1 MSGTLSRKRKRY
13 LTPSPF
19 LASRIEGAKAPILLQ
34 HAHKLSTGGMQLA
47 VIAQL
52 SYNVPVKRPKCQRR
66 QEFRSSRCSMKIALS
81 MVLLIPLHSV
91 ALAGKV
97 AHPIR
102 VSGTTDDVSTQQ
114 SQPSPQIPGIHIEV
128 RQVLVPVVVTDS
140 KGHSVLGLRS
150 SDFEVFEDG
159 VEQKVVSL
167 TSEADGAAKLFEP
180 LPALPAPGTE
190 PINPS
195 PQEIGRPARAYLVV
209 VDTLNSEFGSFVQ
222 IRGALKKLFA
232 EERPDSALYALV
244 ALSQN
249 TGVVQP
255 FTTDPS
261 AVLRAL
267 ENKQLTKFILASEQ
281 TSRAQQET
289 QLRRMLENYCQK
301 CPCADG
307 KCSTGPALQEI
318 ESFATS
324 AGEEH
329 AGRLRNFLEQL
340 RGLVEQLGAVS
351 GKRTIVLI
359 SDGFTIQPG
368 RDLFELIAIYLR
380 DPGIALQD
388 PIARMDP
395 ELDAVLRLADDRN
408 VVFYTL
414 DSRGVYVVPTG
425 GYDVTGPSMS
435 SKTAPRVMPQIQSQ
449 KTASAVEKDD
459 GLQELA
465 EATGGLFFGNS
476 NNALNGMRR
485 AFADGR
491 QYYVLAY
498 NSSNQASDRK
508 YRAIKVQV
516 KRKNLMVRAKS
527 GYWAPERNN
536 AMATAPAPAE
546 PGGLAPPAPA
556 GNIPTT
562 TATTHAELR
571 SLALF
576 DHEALR
582 RVRTFCVDTSY
593 LEAGVAS
600 DIKTF
605 VARENQPGRL
615 LRRLN
620 WQLADPCAAADAVI
634 RVYFASSERLTTGTG
649 AARWEAASPSYEPVT
664 QVVLLVYDRASVRL
678 LYRTEVKEPATNRVA
693 LLKGPFS
700 RLVKDIKA
708 LGG

>member
-1 MSGTLSRKRKRY
+1 
-13 LTPSPF
+13 
-19 LASRIEGAKAPILLQ
+19 
-34 HAHKLSTGGMQLA
+34 
-47 VIAQL
+47 
-52 SYNVPVKRPKCQRR
+52 
-66 QEFRSSRCSMKIALS
+66 MKMALS

-91 ALAGKV
+91 AWAGKAAPSV
-97 AHPIR
+97 PA
-102 VSGTTDDVSTQQ
+102 SGTTDNAPAQPSH
-114 SQPSPQIPGIHIEV
+114 PSPQIPALHIEV

-140 KGHSVLGLRS
+140 KGHSVLGLRA

-159 VEQKVVSL
+159 MEQKVVSL
-167 TSEADGAAKLFEP
+167 TSEAEGAAKLFEP
-180 LPALPAPGTE
+180 LPALPAPGAE

-195 PQEIGRPARAYLVV
+195 PQEIGRPDRAYLVV
-209 VDTLNSEFGSFVQ
+209 IDTLNSEFGSLVQ
-222 IRGALKKLFA
+222 VRGALKKLFA
-232 EERPDSALYALV
+232 EERPGPSLYALV
-244 ALSQN
+244 VLSQN
-249 TGVVQP
+249 TSVVQP

-261 AVLRAL
+261 ALLRAL
-267 ENKQLTKFILASEQ
+267 ENKQFTKSILASEQ
-281 TSRAQQET
+281 SSRAQQET

-301 CPCADG
+301 CPCETNQLG
-307 KCSTGPALQEI
+307 GRCSTEPAVEEI
-318 ESFATS
+318 KSFATS
-324 AGEEH
+324 AGEQH
-329 AGRLRNFLEQL
+329 ASQLRNFLEQL
-340 RGLVEQLGAVS
+340 RGLVEQLGTVS
-351 GKRTIVLI
+351 GKRSIVLI
-359 SDGFTIQPG
+359 SDGFTVQPG
-368 RDLFELIAIYLR
+368 RDLFELIATYLR
-380 DPGIALQD
+380 DPRIALQD

-425 GYDVTGPSMS
+425 GYEVTGPSMS

-449 KTASAVEKDD
+449 ETASAVEKDD
-459 GLQELA
+459 GLRELA
-465 EATGGLFFGNS
+465 EATGGLFLGNS

-498 NSSNQASDRK
+498 NSTNQTSDRK

-516 KRKNLMVRAKS
+516 KGKNLMVRAKS
-527 GYWAPERNN
+527 GYWAPAENIPTTTATTHAEPERL
-536 AMATAPAPAE
+536 APPAPAGNIPTTTATPHAE
-546 PGGLAPPAPA
+546 PEGLAPPAPA
-556 GNIPTT
+556 GNIPTA

-593 LEAGVAS
+593 LEAGAAS
-600 DIKTF
+600 EVKTF

-615 LRRLN
+615 LSRLN
-620 WQLADPCAAADAVI
+620 WQLADECAAADAVI
-634 RVYFASSERLTTGTG
+634 RIYFAHSERYTTVTNKDHSGGVTSSDSI
-649 AARWEAASPSYEPVT
+649 ETVT

-678 LYRTEVKEPATNRVA
+678 LYRTQVKEPSTNRVA

>member
-1 MSGTLSRKRKRY
+1 
-13 LTPSPF
+13 
-19 LASRIEGAKAPILLQ
+19 
-34 HAHKLSTGGMQLA
+34 
-47 VIAQL
+47 
-52 SYNVPVKRPKCQRR
+52 
-66 QEFRSSRCSMKIALS
+66 
-81 MVLLIPLHSV
+81 
-91 ALAGKV
+91 
-97 AHPIR
+97 
-102 VSGTTDDVSTQQ
+102 
-114 SQPSPQIPGIHIEV
+114 
-128 RQVLVPVVVTDS
+128 
-140 KGHSVLGLRS
+140 
-150 SDFEVFEDG
+150 
-159 VEQKVVSL
+159 
-167 TSEADGAAKLFEP
+167 
-180 LPALPAPGTE
+180 
-190 PINPS
+190 
-195 PQEIGRPARAYLVV
+195 
-209 VDTLNSEFGSFVQ
+209 
-222 IRGALKKLFA
+222 
-232 EERPDSALYALV
+232 
-244 ALSQN
+244 
-249 TGVVQP
+249 
-255 FTTDPS
+255 
-261 AVLRAL
+261 
-267 ENKQLTKFILASEQ
+267 
-281 TSRAQQET
+281 
-289 QLRRMLENYCQK
+289 
-301 CPCADG
+301 
-307 KCSTGPALQEI
+307 
-318 ESFATS
+318 
-324 AGEEH
+324 
-329 AGRLRNFLEQL
+329 
-340 RGLVEQLGAVS
+340 
-351 GKRTIVLI
+351 
-359 SDGFTIQPG
+359 
-368 RDLFELIAIYLR
+368 
-380 DPGIALQD
+380 
-388 PIARMDP
+388 MDP

-562 TATTHAELR
+562 TAAAPAEPGGLAPPAPAGNIPTTTATTHAELR